1 MPVYKKKSKSR
12 ISVVF
17 LLLIVMIMAGCGN
30 IKTQSNKNTSS
41 MEEPITITDM
51 GGRTVTIPRDISRV
65 AALGGPSYEKMIMLG
80 QVNKM
85 VLSMPISSKW
95 AQAISPEIKNVQST
109 ASFQDPNI
117 EDLIDKKVQAVFF
130 WDTPQPVSKMTSA
143 GIPVITIQV
152 SSGNPTNAKDFVNF
166 EKQEVQVFGSVLGAE
181 AKKKADDWCKYFDEK
196 VNYVTSRTSKL
207 KENEM
212 PKVYYVRGPEAL
224 TVHGKNS
231 YTEWYV
237 EMAGGNLVTKNTP
250 KEIMDTVTMEQ
261 VIVWNPDVILM
272 GRVDNTELI
281 TKDPKWENVKAVKDG
296 KVFVNPDGVFSWD
309 YSSEGPL
316 LMEYIAKIL
325 HPDMFE
331 DLDMLKE
338 VKDYYSR
345 FYNYKLTDDQADRIL
360 KHMPPA
366 D

>member
-1 MPVYKKKSKSR
+1 MSIYKKKYKSK
-12 ISVVF
+12 
-17 LLLIVMIMAGCGN
+17 LLIVSLLLVTISMVGC
-30 IKTQSNKNTSS
+30 TSIGTHNGKS
-41 MEEPITITDM
+41 TNSTEGPVTITDLA
-51 GGRTVTIPRDISRV
+51 GKSVTIPKDISRV

-95 AQAISPEIKNVQST
+95 AQVIAPEIKNVPST
-109 ASFQDPNI
+109 TSFQDPNI

-130 WDTPQPVSKMTSA
+130 WDTLQPVSKMTSS

-166 EKQEVQVFGSVLGAE
+166 EKQEVQVFGSVLGSE

-196 VNYVTSRTSKL
+196 VNYVTSITSKL
-207 KENEM
+207 KANDI
-212 PKVYYVRGPEAL
+212 PKVYYVRGPEPL

-237 EMAGGNLVTKNTP
+237 EMAGGDLVTKNTP

-261 VIVWNPDVILM
+261 VLVWNPDVILM
-272 GRVDNTELI
+272 GRVDNTDLI

-296 KVFVNPDGVFSWD
+296 KVFVNPDGVFFWD

-325 HPDMFE
+325 HPDLFE

-366 D
+366 N